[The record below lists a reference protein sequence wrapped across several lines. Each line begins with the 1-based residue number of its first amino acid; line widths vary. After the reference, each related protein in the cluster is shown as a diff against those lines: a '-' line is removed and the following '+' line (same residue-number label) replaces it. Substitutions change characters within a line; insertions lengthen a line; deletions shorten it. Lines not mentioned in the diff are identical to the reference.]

1 MARECRC
8 GCACS
13 RPSQSRPGSHGI
25 SPGVSPYSPPL
36 STVTGPRWR
45 PAPGGG
51 RTRPAPPGT
60 ARRCS
65 LLSRPG
71 VALAYGML
79 QGHPSANPN
88 LALLN
93 VVIPAAL
100 FGSLLPMLGCLLVAR
115 GYSNREVKRTI
126 LAGQAAAYWTSP
138 DTLCWWDGTQWVRVS
153 TAAPEGAL
161 RSPDGSYWWTG
172 HSWLA
177 LPPRL
182 RRRRGVAGRRHRNER
197 IGLGFPLDDRRP
209 RQRGGGRSI

>member
-1 MARECRC
+1 MMA
-8 GCACS
+8 S
-13 RPSQSRPGSHGI
+13 YWLIPSDGAGVPLWLRLFATVSVSAWIAWNLAGGIAVLATAFNRHRTSLASGSWWGAN
-25 SPGVSPYSPPL
+25 SASAAWY
-36 STVTGPRWR
+36 
-45 PAPGGG
+45 
-51 RTRPAPPGT
+51 GT
-60 ARRCS
+60 A
-65 LLSRPG
+65 LLAAVASG

-138 DTLCWWDGTQWVRVS
+138 DTLCWWDGAQWVRVS

-182 RRRRGVAGRRHRNER
+182 RRRRGVAGV
-197 IGLGFPLDDRRP
+197 GTGV
-209 RQRGGGRSI
+209 SASV